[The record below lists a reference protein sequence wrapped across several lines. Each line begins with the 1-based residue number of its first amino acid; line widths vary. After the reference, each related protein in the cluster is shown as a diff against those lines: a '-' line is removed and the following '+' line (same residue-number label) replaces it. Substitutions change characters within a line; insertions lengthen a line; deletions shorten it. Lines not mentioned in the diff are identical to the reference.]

1 MRAATLIVGAI
12 AASSVLIALAFILSG
27 GGSSDAVKTR
37 TVTEAAKTS
46 AEEPSP
52 QEAGGTPAAGGLTEC
67 NGGEFTVENVSCAIG
82 EDIHRQY
89 EEGGRGEFIAIDEEA
104 GETITMSCEVSTPV
118 ICTGPGGASVYFAP

>member
-27 GGSSDAVKTR
+27 GGSTDAVKTR
-37 TVTEAAKTS
+37 TVTEAAKPS

-52 QEAGGTPAAGGLTEC
+52 QEAGGAPAGGLAEC

-89 EEGGRGEFIAIDEEA
+89 EEGSRGEFIAIDEEA
-104 GETITMSCEVSTPV
+104 GETITMTCEVSTPV
-118 ICTGPGGASVYFAP
+118 ICTGPGGAAVYFAP